1 MNRREILRYTAV
13 ATGAALSAPFATA
26 FLTGCRAEPAVE
38 PYLPEFFSQEEYD
51 FILRFADI
59 IIPRTD
65 TPGASDVGV
74 PQTIDKMV
82 AVVFNAETQE
92 EARMGLQLLR
102 ARIDQ
107 DTAEG
112 GFMAMDDEAALAH
125 LTAIDNHFKDPV
137 TEEAINAMTEAEAQE
152 IAMAERETYFE
163 LKGMVVANYFGSKE
177 VATTQLAYL
186 PVPGEYIPC
195 GDLQELT
202 GGKAWAL

>member
-26 FLTGCRAEPAVE
+26 FLTGCQAEPAVE

-82 AVVFNAETQE
+82 GVVFNAESQE
-92 EARMGLQLLR
+92 EARMGIQLLR
-102 ARIDQ
+102 ERIDE
-107 DTAEG
+107 DTPEG
-112 GFMAMDDEAALAH
+112 GFMALDDEAALAH
-125 LTAIDNHFKDPV
+125 LTAVDNHFKDPA
-137 TEEAINAMTEAEAQE
+137 TATAINTMEEGEAQD
-152 IAMAERETYFE
+152 IARAKMDTYFQ
-163 LKGMVVANYFGSKE
+163 LKGMVIANYFGSKE